1 MTGLSA
7 GGYTLWVLSGKVTLI
22 IGLRCGQLS
31 CPETQMQLLVG
42 HPRTLVE
49 AVEMPAGS
57 KSSERG
63 SESSLNP
70 ARLQQTN

>member
-1 MTGLSA
+1 MAGLSA
-7 GGYTLWVLSGKVTLI
+7 RGYTLWVLSGKITLI

-42 HPRTLVE
+42 NPRTLVE
-49 AVEMPAGS
+49 AIEMPAGS

-63 SESSLNP
+63 SESSLHP
-70 ARLQQTN
+70 AHFQQMN